1 MERENFRSRLG
12 FILVSAGCAI
22 GIGNVWKFPWLVGEN
37 GGGFFVLLYLLFL
50 AIMGIP
56 VMAMELAVGRSS
68 RKSGARGFMALERK
82 GEKWHWIGYMAI
94 VGCYILMMFY
104 TSVCGWMLSYF
115 WKFLT
120 GAFSSSTSQ
129 SEVSAAFS
137 SMLSS
142 PLESVVFMVISVLI
156 GIGVCSLGLKN
167 GVERITKVMMT
178 GLLALIVV
186 LAIHSFSLPG
196 AMEGL
201 EFYLLPSLDRI
212 RDKGMMSVVVAA
224 MNQAFFTLSLGICAM
239 EIFGTYMSKEN
250 TLVSESLRIALL
262 DTFVAIVSGL
272 IIFPSC
278 FSYNIAPDSGPSLI
292 FITLPNVFI
301 NMKGGRVWGTLFFAF
316 MSFASLSTVIAV
328 FENIVASFMDNF
340 GWERKKSVCVNFVLL
355 LLLSLPCAL
364 ENNILKGT
372 TMLGGK
378 GILDSLDFLVS
389 NIILPLGSI
398 LIVLFSVYSRGWGL
412 KGAMEEINTGRGIKI
427 KNTKALKIYLGV
439 VLPLLILTVGI
450 LALL

>member
-1 MERENFRSRLG
+1 M
-12 FILVSAGCAI
+12 
-22 GIGNVWKFPWLVGEN
+22 
-37 GGGFFVLLYLLFL
+37 
-50 AIMGIP
+50 
-56 VMAMELAVGRSS
+56 
-68 RKSGARGFMALERK
+68 
-82 GEKWHWIGYMAI
+82 
-94 VGCYILMMFY
+94 
-104 TSVCGWMLSYF
+104 
-115 WKFLT
+115 
-120 GAFSSSTSQ
+120 
-129 SEVSAAFS
+129 
-137 SMLSS
+137 
-142 PLESVVFMVISVLI
+142 
-156 GIGVCSLGLKN
+156 
-167 GVERITKVMMT
+167 
-178 GLLALIVV
+178 
-186 LAIHSFSLPG
+186 
-196 AMEGL
+196 
-201 EFYLLPSLDRI
+201 
-212 RDKGMMSVVVAA
+212 
-224 MNQAFFTLSLGICAM
+224 
-239 EIFGTYMSKEN
+239 
-250 TLVSESLRIALL
+250 
-262 DTFVAIVSGL
+262 AIVSGL

-278 FSYNIAPDSGPSLI
+278 FSYSIAPDSGPSLI

-372 TMLGGK
+372 TLLGGK